1 MFKDINNYIYNIYN
15 KMQTYFN
22 KDLIECGLD
31 ECARGCIF
39 GRIYSACVIFP
50 KDINELDLQIKDSKK
65 LSKKKREQ
73 VYEYIEQ
80 NIWRDSFFSKLY
92 KILIPDKGDTVVLR
106 HGRWSNLSGRI
117 TKCNSKN
124 SYNIKLTKS
133 LNPYHNDIPKK
144 RIIRHREDFYVDK
157 S

>member
-1 MFKDINNYIYNIYN
+1 MDLNSILNNVQTLIQELHLGNFLYIYL
-15 KMQTYFN
+15 F
-22 KDLIECGLD
+22 LSFLV
-31 ECARGCIF
+31 IF
-39 GRIYSACVIFP
+39 GILMA
-50 KDINELDLQIKDSKK
+50 
-65 LSKKKREQ
+65 LSPSNKTKSMTNEQ

-92 KILIPDKGDTVVLR
+92 KILIPDIGDTVVLR

>member
-1 MFKDINNYIYNIYN
+1 MDMNSILNNVETLIQELHLGNFLYIYL
-15 KMQTYFN
+15 F
-22 KDLIECGLD
+22 LSFLV
-31 ECARGCIF
+31 IF
-39 GRIYSACVIFP
+39 GILMA
-50 KDINELDLQIKDSKK
+50 
-65 LSKKKREQ
+65 LSPSNKTKSMTNEQ
-73 VYEYIEQ
+73 VYEYVEQ
-80 NIWRDSFFSKLY
+80 NIWKESFFSKLY
-92 KILIPDKGDTVVLR
+92 KILIPDIGDTVVLR

>member
-1 MFKDINNYIYNIYN
+1 MDLNSILNNVQTLIQELHLGNFLYIYL
-15 KMQTYFN
+15 F
-22 KDLIECGLD
+22 LSFLV
-31 ECARGCIF
+31 IF
-39 GRIYSACVIFP
+39 GILMA
-50 KDINELDLQIKDSKK
+50 
-65 LSKKKREQ
+65 LSPSNKTKSMTNEQ

-92 KILIPDKGDTVVLR
+92 KILIPDIGDTVVLR

-144 RIIRHREDFYVDK
+144 RIIRHRDEFYVDK